1 MSTHVE
7 ISAELC
13 KSCGYCVDACP
24 QKQLRVGS
32 KINAT
37 GYRVVEMLDE
47 EECTGCK
54 TCTVVCPE
62 AAILLEADELREAA

>member
-1 MSTHVE
+1 MSAHVE
-7 ISAELC
+7 ISQELC

-24 QKQLRVGS
+24 QRQLRIGTSV
-32 KINAT
+32 NAA

-47 EECTGCK
+47 AECTVCR

-62 AAILLEADELREAA
+62 AAISLGTDATLEAA